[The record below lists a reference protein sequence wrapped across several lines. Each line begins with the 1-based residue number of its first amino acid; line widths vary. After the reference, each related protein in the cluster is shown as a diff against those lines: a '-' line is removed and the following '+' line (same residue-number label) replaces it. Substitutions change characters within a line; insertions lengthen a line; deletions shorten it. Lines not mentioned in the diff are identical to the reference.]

1 MKACDTLIF
10 SESQAIQVQK
20 EESKFGTLFL
30 FLHFWA
36 VIALRADIH
45 LKISGLKTDWS
56 LQL

>member
-1 MKACDTLIF
+1 MKACDTFMF

-20 EESKFGTLFL
+20 EGSKFGTSFL

-36 VIALRADIH
+36 IIASRADIH
-45 LKISGLKTDWS
+45 LKISGLKTDLS